1 MRTGSAVSTATRIAC
16 SAAALVSLCVGCQ
29 STPVAPTVIEDGKS
43 VWRRVE
49 SDHFDVEGNLAT
61 DAQTKRIASEFETL
75 WYAFASV
82 PLLGSRPPKQKPV
95 VVLLRRDNE
104 YRFLAGDNVVASY
117 LADTVLGPLIIL
129 PPNIGP
135 FRVTVIKHELAI
147 YMASGA
153 FKKGPEWLLVG
164 LAQVMETA
172 KYDTKKGEILF
183 GDFSPELLYEASLK
197 MPADRFMSPWPAD
210 LWVNDKIKYS
220 GRSWLLVH
228 YLIDNELRA
237 FLDFL
242 ARVRDGENWKS
253 AWDKGIHLRLNEVD
267 EALDLY
273 RDRGRY
279 GLWTVSAYLPDM
291 DPLGASSVPPADAL
305 ALRAVLHIYATTPA
319 RTPEENTQAAIEDLK
334 AASSLDASSVR
345 LRTISDALQK
355 LARAHPVRL

>member
-1 MRTGSAVSTATRIAC
+1 
-16 SAAALVSLCVGCQ
+16 
-29 STPVAPTVIEDGKS
+29 
-43 VWRRVE
+43 
-49 SDHFDVEGNLAT
+49 
-61 DAQTKRIASEFETL
+61 
-75 WYAFASV
+75 
-82 PLLGSRPPKQKPV
+82 
-95 VVLLRRDNE
+95 
-104 YRFLAGDNVVASY
+104 
-117 LADTVLGPLIIL
+117 
-129 PPNIGP
+129 
-135 FRVTVIKHELAI
+135 
-147 YMASGA
+147 
-153 FKKGPEWLLVG
+153 
-164 LAQVMETA
+164 
-172 KYDTKKGEILF
+172 
-183 GDFSPELLYEASLK
+183 
-197 MPADRFMSPWPAD
+197 MSPWPAD